1 MNTRRNLSLVREEGA
16 ALIVCLLMMVVI
28 LLLGA
33 SGAQIALQ
41 EEKASRHERNRMMAF
56 VASEAALKDAE
67 IDISKSSRV
76 LLYAKEA
83 KDLTAGHC
91 ESGAANPLLGLCQP
105 AAPGMFPA
113 WQKIHHDPGMISVPL
128 GYFTGRSSALVD
140 SVTPPRYLIEVL
152 PDPVPR
158 PESPDSRAMT
168 SFRITSI
175 GYGSNEHT
183 QVVLQSFFRKTADG
197 TWSRLGWREILN
209 WEELREALERE

>member
-1 MNTRRNLSLVREEGA
+1 MRPDFSRVHEEGA

-28 LLLGA
+28 LLLGT

-41 EEKASRHERNRMMAF
+41 EEKASRHERDRLMAF

-67 IDISKSSRV
+67 LDISKSSRV
-76 LLYAKEA
+76 LLYTKEA
-83 KDLTAGHC
+83 KDLAAGRC

-113 WQKIHHDPGMISVPL
+113 WQRIHHNPGMISVPL

-140 SVTPPRYLIEVL
+140 SAAPPRYLIEVL
-152 PDPVPR
+152 PDPAPHL
-158 PESPDSRAMT
+158 ESTDSMART

-175 GYGSNEHT
+175 GYGSNEQT
-183 QVVLQSFFRKTADG
+183 QVVLQSYFRRAADG
-197 TWSRLGWREILN
+197 RWGRLGWREILN